1 MNRVVPAAELEAE
14 TLSWAGEIARLPQV
28 SVRYA
33 KEMLKLYNDDNRSD
47 AAATQEISRV
57 LEVMRR
63 DECAEGIAAMLER
76 RPPRWKA

>member
-1 MNRVVPAAELEAE
+1 M
-14 TLSWAGEIARLPQV
+14 

-47 AAATQEISRV
+47 ARAAEEIDRV

-76 RPPRWKA
+76 RPPRWKT